1 MKLYKCAV
9 SGDEMFSDIYKI
21 KEGARGIVYE
31 VEGKV
36 ISRTEGSIDDTLI
49 GGNASQECPTEQAET
64 STVSGVDIVL
74 NHNLKEISLAKA
86 DYRTHIKGYMKQ
98 LRNRVQERN
107 PDEVKTF
114 TENAQKVISE
124 ILNNFVDYQL
134 FLGES
139 LNSDGMIGLLNYRED
154 GITPYML
161 FFKDGLEIE
170 KC

>member
-1 MKLYKCAV
+1 MKIYKCII

-36 ISRTEGSIDDTLI
+36 ISRTEGSIDDSLI
-49 GGNASQECPTEQAET
+49 GGNASQECPVDQTES
-64 STVSGVDIVL
+64 STVSGVDIIL
-74 NHNLKEISLAKA
+74 NHNLKEVGFRKA
-86 DYRTHIKGYMKQ
+86 DYRTYIKGYMKH
-98 LRNRVQERN
+98 LKNRVQERN

-114 TENAQKVISE
+114 TENAQAVISE
-124 ILNNFVDYQL
+124 ILSDFGSYQ
-134 FLGES
+134 FFTGES
-139 LNSDGMIGLLNYRED
+139 MNGEGMVGLLNYRED
-154 GITPYML
+154 GITPYMV